1 MARSDTISSRA
12 GSVLSLKTQYF
23 LTFAVMGSLLPFLPV
38 YLQQR
43 GLNLTQV
50 GYVAAAAS
58 IAVLLT
64 PVIATYLA
72 DGKISPRRLLSG
84 AFAISGVLLTGMLA
98 AESFWPIMALFGL
111 YSLAFAATTSL
122 QDGLNFHVQRQR
134 AASGLAK
141 VPYHQVRVW
150 GTVGFIVPSV
160 LLFGFFHYGYPT
172 QLILVSGAL
181 FCGLGL
187 VNSFFL
193 PQTHAK
199 DQPDGATQLLAHGP
213 DIHACNDDRVNRLP
227 TLAAARAMLEPHVLV
242 FCIAMVLAHMA
253 TAAYY
258 TFYPVYLKDQVGLD
272 NQWLGLIANLGVAI
286 EIFFMLGFGWLL
298 RHLGLKRLMVI
309 GVLTMVAR
317 LALLATSS
325 HIVVAAGTQLLH
337 GMMVLIVHVVPPI
350 FLDRHADDHYR
361 HSMQGV
367 YVMTVYGV
375 GRILGNFVAG
385 HVAAISLE
393 AVFAYSSGLC
403 VLATCL
409 FVFAFHDKP
418 TQDTRA

>member
-1 MARSDTISSRA
+1 MARSDTISSRV
-12 GSVLSLKTQYF
+12 GSVISLKSQYF

-43 GLNLTQV
+43 GMNLTQV

-58 IAVLLT
+58 VAVLLT

-84 AFAISGVLLTGMLA
+84 VFATSGILLSAMLVA
-98 AESFWPIMALFGL
+98 NGFWLILVLFGL
-111 YSLAFAATTSL
+111 YSLAFAAATSL

-134 AASGLAK
+134 TAAGLAK
-141 VPYHQVRVW
+141 IPYHQVRVW
-150 GTVGFIVPSV
+150 GTIGFIVPSV
-160 LLFGFFHYGYPT
+160 LLFGFFHHGYPT
-172 QLILVSGAL
+172 LLILVSGAL

-187 VNSFFL
+187 INSFFL
-193 PQTHAK
+193 PQTHPN
-199 DQPDGATQLLAHGP
+199 DATPLLTHGP
-213 DIHACNDDRVNRLP
+213 DIHACNDDHVSQLP
-227 TLAAARAMLEPHVLV
+227 TLAAVRAMFEPHVLV

-258 TFYPVYLKDQVGLD
+258 TFYPIYLKDQVGLD
-272 NQWLGLIANLGVAI
+272 DQWLGVIANLGVAI

-325 HIVVAAGTQLLH
+325 HIIVAAGTQLLH

-367 YVMTVYGV
+367 YVMVVYGV
-375 GRILGNFVAG
+375 GRIVGNFVAG

-393 AVFAYSSGLC
+393 AVFAYASGLC

-418 TQDTRA
+418 TRDTRA